1 MVGIQGRALQSLD
14 QMEADGTDRPPPIEM
29 SVQQASDARLEQEEA
44 FLEQR
49 DERREIVDPIDAVAP
64 NLMTEFGI
72 RRMNPGLSDTD
83 VQRALERN
91 LAAAGRSTDQPP
103 QTEDVELKPSAT
115 PKSEADT
122 TPPSRYVK
130 EPATGSTEPKAP
142 APPASQQAQP
152 ESKRPALEIERRGDI
167 RTLVERPA
175 RPTFE
180 LPYRLGEIEYETDVS
195 EQAFG
200 RLVASA
206 QERGF
211 DGDDSNNI
219 ANFLLGRQLFEEQE
233 ALSRRYSEQ
242 AKQANEA
249 LSGLSE
255 RVVTHQL
262 DLDSDGTPERLYS
275 YLAREVEAIQTLSAD
290 QAKQDEA
297 RSRSASLRRLVNSLP
312 RTVRSDQQGLYSAL
326 LTPLAQA
333 SLDPAAANFNDSLS
347 LARRAAQV
355 EAEQTELETVRDNS
369 SRLAGQI
376 AAAAADTQARM
387 DTVAEAVDKAVQ
399 RADRS
404 QLIDEA
410 LDENPVD
417 PSFFEPN

>member
-91 LAAAGRSTDQPP
+91 LAAAGRSTDQP
-103 QTEDVELKPSAT
+103 